1 MMSAGAKL
9 IIRLAILRRCDKISS
24 KTWAY
29 IKIAVLAIGVLYF
42 LFRAAVAADA
52 GDTANTIY
60 YLFFV
65 WLIARE

>member
-1 MMSAGAKL
+1 MSAGARL
-9 IIRLAILRRCDKISS
+9 ITRLAILMRCDRMS
-24 KTWAY
+24 KTWVY
-29 IKIAVLAIGVLYF
+29 IVLAIGVLYF

-60 YLFFV
+60 YLFLV